1 MVLVVLL
8 LVALFSPKVCKA
20 YNAKCNIHTP
30 HKPQHTYHESGD
42 VIIGGIVSLA
52 TFLENAISF
61 SEEPPPSLQEDLI
74 LLPKNYQ
81 HILALV
87 FAVKEINESPHLLP
101 NVTLGFHIYDSYRS
115 AQKTCHTTMFL
126 LYNLKTFVPNYICGI
141 QNNLTAVIG
150 GLDSKIS
157 IEIANILDIYKVPQ
171 VHHFLK
177 DLSFNNS
184 AGDEVSLD
192 ANGELLAGL
201 DVMNWIVFSN
211 QSFVRVKVGK
221 SQPLSA
227 CSESCR
233 PGSSKKVK
241 EGEPF
246 CCYDCIPCPAGKI
259 SEKEAFV
266 LGIFV
271 RKHNTPIVVAN
282 NRDLTYVL
290 LTSLLLCFLSALLFI
305 GLPNT
310 VICLLREAAFGIFF
324 SMAVSSVL
332 AKTVT
337 VEPDSQEKQLPSPLL
352 SLDKSKDAPP
362 ARELRFLFARDPHFA
377 AHASLTLEISL
388 PEVSA
393 PLPSHE
399 NKGLMDKQMAEK
411 GEQERDAT
419 PPSSPQQDTQ
429 LQPSQPTTNMRLLP
443 LPKLPSQP
451 LPQHT
456 YHESGDVIIGGIATL
471 ASFLDYDLYFSE
483 EPPPSLHEDLILLP
497 KNYQHILALVFA
509 VKEINEN
516 CHLLPNLTLGFHIYD
531 SHYSAWKTCQATM
544 LLLYNLKSF
553 VPNYICGIQNNL
565 TAVIGGLDSKT
576 SIGIANILDIY
587 KVPQV
592 HHFLKGL
599 SFNNSAGDEVSLD
612 ANGELVAGLDVMNW
626 IVFSNQSFVRVK
638 VGKVISGV
646 PTDQTFTINKDAI
659 TWHSWFNQSQPL
671 SVCSES
677 CHPGSSKKMKE
688 GEPFCCYDCVPCPD
702 GKISEKEDS
711 KECYTCN
718 DGSHPNTNQD
728 SCNLKTVIF
737 LSYQEPLGISLAF
750 SALFFSLLTAF
761 VLGIFVRN
769 HSTPIVV
776 ANNRDLTYVLLTS
789 LLLCFLSALLFIG
802 HPNTV
807 ICLLRQA
814 AFGISFSVAVSSV
827 LAKTV
832 TVVLAF
838 LATKPGSRMRMFV
851 GKRLSNSLVISCSL
865 LQTAICMSWLATS
878 PPYPESD
885 MHSVVEEIVLQCNQ
899 GSETMFYCV
908 LTYMGFLAVVSFI
921 VAFLARKLPDTFN
934 EAKFI
939 TFSMLVF
946 CSVWLSFVPT
956 YLSTKGKYTV
966 AVEIFSILASSAGL
980 LGCIFFPKCYIIL
993 LKPNLNHREHLMN
1006 RKKE

>member
-1 MVLVVLL
+1 MLEHKLDKKLDKIVAEVKEINDGVDVLGIERIDEEMEKGLENFGLLELKEHEFCLRLRAIPESPQENIRHIVFTTLSNLLSWEEDKMEESMTSADLAPATSLDWGRQQFNQGMILLYLSEPIQSLSTQMILDATDVARNKAPQGVKQKHCGMVGLL
-8 LVALFSPKVCKA
+8 CTEVTVI
-20 YNAKCNIHTP
+20 NMETEGNIPIP
-30 HKPQHTYHESGD
+30 HKPQHTYHESGA
-42 VIIGGIVSLA
+42 VIVGGIASLA
-52 TFLENAISF
+52 SFLEDAISF
-61 SEEPPPSLQEDLI
+61 SEEPPPSLHEDLI

-87 FAVKEINESPHLLP
+87 FAVKEINENPHLLP
-101 NVTLGFHIYDSYRS
+101 NLTLGFHIYDSYRS
-115 AQKTCHTTMFL
+115 AQRTCQATMFL
-126 LYNLKTFVPNYICGI
+126 LYNLKSFVPNYICGI

-171 VHHFLK
+171 WTWIGVVIMDNDNGERLLDMIIPLFSKHGICFTSTERINYIGSVNEFSSVFEQGAKIYDKIMEGKSNVMIFYGESNALVFLRWLPYLSKKEHDAETAKGKVWILTSQAQLASNVYQKDWDTQIIHGALSFTIHTNNPPGFQLFLEGRNPLNPKTDGFIIDFWQHAFNCVFQTSSVDKVVGDLCTGRENMENLPKIVFEMGMIGHSYSTYNSVYAVAYALHTMLSSRFRHRIREHERSLNIHNQVAWQVHHFLK
-177 DLSFNNS
+177 GLSFNNS

-221 SQPLSA
+221 
-227 CSESCR
+227 
-233 PGSSKKVK
+233 V
-241 EGEPF
+241 
-246 CCYDCIPCPAGKI
+246 
-259 SEKEAFV
+259 
-266 LGIFV
+266 
-271 RKHNTPIVVAN
+271 
-282 NRDLTYVL
+282 
-290 LTSLLLCFLSALLFI
+290 
-305 GLPNT
+305 
-310 VICLLREAAFGIFF
+310 
-324 SMAVSSVL
+324 
-332 AKTVT
+332 
-337 VEPDSQEKQLPSPLL
+337 
-352 SLDKSKDAPP
+352 
-362 ARELRFLFARDPHFA
+362 DP
-377 AHASLTLEISL
+377 
-388 PEVSA
+388 
-393 PLPSHE
+393 
-399 NKGLMDKQMAEK
+399 
-411 GEQERDAT
+411 
-419 PPSSPQQDTQ
+419 
-429 LQPSQPTTNMRLLP
+429 
-443 LPKLPSQP
+443 
-451 LPQHT
+451 
-456 YHESGDVIIGGIATL
+456 
-471 ASFLDYDLYFSE
+471 
-483 EPPPSLHEDLILLP
+483 
-497 KNYQHILALVFA
+497 
-509 VKEINEN
+509 
-516 CHLLPNLTLGFHIYD
+516 
-531 SHYSAWKTCQATM
+531 
-544 LLLYNLKSF
+544 
-553 VPNYICGIQNNL
+553 
-565 TAVIGGLDSKT
+565 
-576 SIGIANILDIY
+576 
-587 KVPQV
+587 
-592 HHFLKGL
+592 
-599 SFNNSAGDEVSLD
+599 
-612 ANGELVAGLDVMNW
+612 
-626 IVFSNQSFVRVK
+626 
-638 VGKVISGV
+638 GV

-659 TWHSWFNQSQPL
+659 TWPSWFNQSQPL

-677 CHPGSSKKMKE
+677 CHPGSSKKVKE
-688 GEPFCCYDCVPCPD
+688 GEPFCCYDCIPCPD

-711 KECYTCN
+711 KECYTCK
-718 DGSHPNTNQD
+718 DGSYPNTNQD

-737 LSYQEPLGISLAF
+737 LSYEEPLGISLAF
-750 SALFFSLLTAF
+750 FALLFSLLTAF

-802 HPNTV
+802 CPNTV

-878 PPYPESD
+878 PPFPEFD

-956 YLSTKGKYTV
+956 YLSTQGKYTV

-993 LKPNLNHREHLMN
+993 LKPNLNHREHLMK

>member
-20 YNAKCNIHTP
+20 YNAKCNIHTL

-42 VIIGGIVSLA
+42 VIIGGIASLA
-52 TFLENAISF
+52 SFLENAISF
-61 SEEPPPSLQEDLI
+61 SEEPSPSLQEDLI

-87 FAVKEINESPHLLP
+87 FAVKEINENPHLLP
-101 NVTLGFHIYDSYRS
+101 NLTLGFHIYDSYRS
-115 AQKTCHTTMFL
+115 AQKTCQATMFL
-126 LYNLKTFVPNYICGI
+126 LYNMENFVPNYICGI

-171 VHHFLK
+171 LVYGSAPVMNYKTPGLSFFQMSPMERLQYEGILSLLLHFNWTWTGVGVMDNDNGERLLDVIIPLFSKHGICVTSIERISYIGSVNELSSIFEQGTKIHHKIMESKSNVMIFYGESNALVFLRWLPYLSNKEHDAETAKGKVWILTSQAELASNFYQKDWDTQIIHGALSFRIHTNNPPGFQPFLESRNPLNPKADGFIIFFWEQTFNCVFQTSVFDKVFGDPCTGRENLENLPEMVFEMDMIGHSYSIYNSVHTVAYALHTMLTSRFRKRTRVDERSWNFHNQVAWQVHHFLK
-177 DLSFNNS
+177 GLSFNNS

-221 SQPLSA
+221 VVSGVPTPQTFTINKDAITWHSWFNQSQPLSV

-259 SEKEAFV
+259 SEKE
-266 LGIFV
+266 
-271 RKHNTPIVVAN
+271 
-282 NRDLTYVL
+282 
-290 LTSLLLCFLSALLFI
+290 
-305 GLPNT
+305 
-310 VICLLREAAFGIFF
+310 
-324 SMAVSSVL
+324 
-332 AKTVT
+332 
-337 VEPDSQEKQLPSPLL
+337 DS
-352 SLDKSKDAPP
+352 
-362 ARELRFLFARDPHFA
+362 
-377 AHASLTLEISL
+377 
-388 PEVSA
+388 
-393 PLPSHE
+393 
-399 NKGLMDKQMAEK
+399 N
-411 GEQERDAT
+411 
-419 PPSSPQQDTQ
+419 
-429 LQPSQPTTNMRLLP
+429 
-443 LPKLPSQP
+443 
-451 LPQHT
+451 
-456 YHESGDVIIGGIATL
+456 
-471 ASFLDYDLYFSE
+471 
-483 EPPPSLHEDLILLP
+483 
-497 KNYQHILALVFA
+497 
-509 VKEINEN
+509 
-516 CHLLPNLTLGFHIYD
+516 
-531 SHYSAWKTCQATM
+531 
-544 LLLYNLKSF
+544 
-553 VPNYICGIQNNL
+553 
-565 TAVIGGLDSKT
+565 
-576 SIGIANILDIY
+576 
-587 KVPQV
+587 
-592 HHFLKGL
+592 
-599 SFNNSAGDEVSLD
+599 
-612 ANGELVAGLDVMNW
+612 
-626 IVFSNQSFVRVK
+626 
-638 VGKVISGV
+638 
-646 PTDQTFTINKDAI
+646 
-659 TWHSWFNQSQPL
+659 
-671 SVCSES
+671 
-677 CHPGSSKKMKE
+677 
-688 GEPFCCYDCVPCPD
+688 
-702 GKISEKEDS
+702 
-711 KECYTCN
+711 ECYTCK
-718 DGSHPNTNQD
+718 DGSYPNTNRD
-728 SCNLKTVIF
+728 SCNPKTVVF
-737 LSYQEPLGISLAF
+737 LTYEEPLGVSSAF

-761 VLGIFVRN
+761 VLGIFVRK

-802 HPNTV
+802 RPNMV

-878 PPYPESD
+878 PPFPEFD

-899 GSETMFYCV
+899 GSEAMFYCV
-908 LTYMGFLAVVSFI
+908 LTYMGFLAVISFI

-966 AVEIFSILASSAGL
+966 AVEVFSILTSSAGL

-993 LKPNLNHREHLMN
+993 FKPNLNNREHLMN
-1006 RKKE
+1006 RKQE